1 MTMTK
6 EQEQKM
12 MILTTNVIM
21 TFEDNT
27 QKFFDHRT
35 NIVNDKRL
43 SEYGLEKMLIN
54 QIVHHSDNLKKIV
67 KLSICVYSENN
78 SNEVMNN
85 NKISSI
91 FKRTN
96 GKYLFEPDLR
106 CKLVSQLCKEYPSI
120 AKETI
125 SNKEWR
131 NLNKLDPFSMMI
143 RKCKNILFYFSKTKE
158 VVQIPQIEEHIVSIF
173 PKKENESQIA

>member
-67 KLSICVYSENN
+67 KLSLCVYSENN

-106 CKLVSQLCKEYPSI
+106 CELVSQLCKEYPSI

-158 VVQIPQIEEHIVSIF
+158 VVQIPQIEEHIVSFF